1 MYRVNAERSQE
12 KNDRNGRIE
21 RCTKVTPQCLPG
33 RKSLRDENS
42 TPYRSRK
49 STNAWAS
56 QYRLTPQGKLKLH
69 NLAFMDATD
78 QLGFQFRP
86 AERRVWTVR
95 ALVSAV
101 RSHIEREYSDCW
113 VEGEISNLRIP
124 DSGHLY
130 FTLKEESAQIRVVM
144 FRSSAKLL
152 RFRPENGLHV
162 TVRGRITVYEDRG
175 ELQIS
180 AEFMEPK
187 GAGALQLAFE
197 QLKARLQAEGL
208 FEVSRKKPIPPLP
221 QRIGI
226 ITSPQGA
233 ALRDILNILARRHH
247 SANVLI
253 YPAQVQGEAAAGE
266 VMAGVRFFN
275 QDLQRGGAVEVIVIA
290 RGGGSAEDLAA
301 FNHEGLARAVA
312 DSKIPVISAIGH
324 ETDFTIIDFVA
335 DLRAPTP
342 SAAAELVI
350 RSRQDIEA
358 QAEDLCR
365 RLERALR
372 YRLLMARQELT
383 ERAQHGAFARMM
395 DGIHRRQQKLDEQ
408 RFRLE
413 KAERQLLERCRR
425 RSENVSSA
433 VRHYDARR
441 RLAAVRQGLEAQVAN
456 LAAAIRRRLL
466 ESGGALDR
474 RAASLEAL
482 SPVAILNRG
491 YALVFDAKGRLVKDA
506 ARLEAGDEL
515 SARLARGRVRAR
527 VTASEPGEPEP
538 GDLH

>member
-1 MYRVNAERSQE
+1 
-12 KNDRNGRIE
+12 
-21 RCTKVTPQCLPG
+21 
-33 RKSLRDENS
+33 
-42 TPYRSRK
+42 
-49 STNAWAS
+49 
-56 QYRLTPQGKLKLH
+56 
-69 NLAFMDATD
+69 MDMAD

-86 AERRVWTVR
+86 PERRVWTVR

-144 FRSSAKLL
+144 FRSAAKLL

-162 TVRGRITVYEDRG
+162 TVRGRITIYEDRG

-208 FEVSRKKPIPPLP
+208 FETSRKKALPALP

-233 ALRDILNILARRHH
+233 ALRDILNILARRHR

-253 YPAQVQGEAAAGE
+253 YPAQVQGDSAAGE
-266 VMAGVRFFN
+266 VMAGLRYFN
-275 QDLQRGGAVEVIVIA
+275 QEIRKQDSLRGQAVEVIIIA
-290 RGGGSAEDLAA
+290 RGGGSVEDLAC

-324 ETDFTIIDFVA
+324 ETDFTIVDFVA

-350 RSRQDIEA
+350 RSRQEIEG
-358 QAEDLCR
+358 QAEDLHR

-383 ERAQHGAFARMM
+383 GRAQHGAFARMM
-395 DGIHRRQQKLDEQ
+395 DGIHRRQQRVDEQ

-413 KAERQLLERCRR
+413 KAERQLLERCHRR
-425 RSENVSSA
+425 CENVSAA

-441 RLAAVRQGLEAQVAN
+441 RLAAIRQQLAAQTSK
-456 LAAAIRRRLL
+456 LAAATRTRLL
-466 ESGGALDR
+466 ERRGALDR
-474 RAASLEAL
+474 QTASLEAL

-491 YALVFDAKGRLVKDA
+491 YALVFDAKGELVKDA
-506 ARLEAGDEL
+506 ARLKAGDEL
-515 SARLARGRVRAR
+515 SARLARGEVRAR
-527 VTASEPGEPEP
+527 VTASEPGKTESE
-538 GDLH
+538 

>member
-1 MYRVNAERSQE
+1 MEMS
-12 KNDRNGRIE
+12 
-21 RCTKVTPQCLPG
+21 
-33 RKSLRDENS
+33 
-42 TPYRSRK
+42 
-49 STNAWAS
+49 
-56 QYRLTPQGKLKLH
+56 
-69 NLAFMDATD
+69 D

-86 AERRVWTVR
+86 PERRIWTVR

-113 VEGEISNLRIP
+113 VEGEVSNLRIP

-144 FRSSAKLL
+144 FRSSARLL

-208 FEVSRKKPIPPLP
+208 FEASRKKPIPPLP

-233 ALRDILNILARRHH
+233 ALRDILNILARRHR

-253 YPAQVQGEAAAGE
+253 YPVQVQGDSAPGE
-266 VMAGVRFFN
+266 VMAGLRYFHKDF
-275 QDLQRGGAVEVIVIA
+275 RPSGAVEVIIIA
-290 RGGGSAEDLAA
+290 RGGGSAEDLAG

-350 RSRQDIEA
+350 RSRQEIEA
-358 QAEDLCR
+358 QAEDLHR
-365 RLERALR
+365 RLERGLR
-372 YRLLMARQELT
+372 YRLLIARQELT

-413 KAERQLLERCRR
+413 KAERQLLERCHR
-425 RSENVSSA
+425 RSENVSST

-441 RLAAVRQGLEAQVAN
+441 RLAAIRQQLQAQVAN
-456 LAAAIRRRLL
+456 LAAATHTRLL
-466 ESGGALDR
+466 ESRGTLDR
-474 RAASLEAL
+474 RTASLEAL

-491 YALVFDAKGRLVKDA
+491 YALVFDAEGRLVKDA
-506 ARLEAGDEL
+506 ARLNAGDDL

-527 VTASEPGEPEP
+527 VTATEPSEPESGKR
-538 GDLH
+538 H

>member
-1 MYRVNAERSQE
+1 ME
-12 KNDRNGRIE
+12 
-21 RCTKVTPQCLPG
+21 
-33 RKSLRDENS
+33 
-42 TPYRSRK
+42 
-49 STNAWAS
+49 
-56 QYRLTPQGKLKLH
+56 
-69 NLAFMDATD
+69 MTD

-144 FRSSAKLL
+144 FRSWAKLL

-162 TVRGRITVYEDRG
+162 TVRGRITVYEERG

-208 FEVSRKKPIPPLP
+208 FEARRKKPIPPFP
-221 QRIGI
+221 QLIGI

-253 YPAQVQGEAAAGE
+253 YPAQVQGDAAAGE
-266 VMAGVRFFN
+266 VMAGLRCFE
-275 QDLQRGGAVEVIVIA
+275 QYSQRELRHGGAVEVIIIA
-290 RGGGSAEDLAA
+290 RGGGSFEDLAC

-312 DSKIPVISAIGH
+312 ESKIPVISAIGH
-324 ETDFTIIDFVA
+324 ETDFTIVDFVA
-335 DLRAPTP
+335 DLRASTP

-350 RSRQDIEA
+350 RSRQEIEA
-358 QAEDLCR
+358 QAEDLYR
-365 RLERALR
+365 RLERAVR
-372 YRLLMARQELT
+372 YRFLMARQELSA
-383 ERAQHGAFARMM
+383 RAQHGAFARMM
-395 DGIHRRQQKLDEQ
+395 DGIHRRQQRLDEQ

-413 KAERQLLERCRR
+413 KAERQLLERYHRR
-425 RSENVSSA
+425 CEIVSA
-433 VRHYDARR
+433 TVRHYDARR
-441 RLAAVRQGLEAQVAN
+441 RLAAVRQRLEAQVAN
-456 LAAAIRRRLL
+456 LASATRTRLL
-466 ESGGALDR
+466 EGRGALDR
-474 RAASLEAL
+474 QTASLEAL
-482 SPVAILNRG
+482 SPLAILNRG
-491 YALVFDAKGRLVKDA
+491 YALVFDRTGTLVKDA
-506 ARLEAGDEL
+506 ARLEVGDEV
-515 SARLARGRVRAR
+515 SARLARGRVRTR
-527 VTASEPGEPEP
+527 VTAIEPGEKESR
-538 GDLH
+538 DSR

>member
-1 MYRVNAERSQE
+1 MS
-12 KNDRNGRIE
+12 
-21 RCTKVTPQCLPG
+21 
-33 RKSLRDENS
+33 
-42 TPYRSRK
+42 
-49 STNAWAS
+49 AS
-56 QYRLTPQGKLKLH
+56 
-69 NLAFMDATD
+69 D

-86 AERRVWTVR
+86 PERRIWSVR

-101 RSHIEREYSDCW
+101 RTHIEREYSDCW

-144 FRSSAKLL
+144 FRSSARLL

-180 AEFMEPK
+180 AEFMEPQ

-208 FEVSRKKPIPPLP
+208 FDASRKKTIPSLP

-247 SANVLI
+247 SVNVLI
-253 YPAQVQGEAAAGE
+253 YPAPVQGDAAAGE
-266 VMAGVRFFN
+266 VIAGLRYF
-275 QDLQRGGAVEVIVIA
+275 QRDARPAVDVIVIA

-312 DSKIPVISAIGH
+312 ETEIPVISAIGH
-324 ETDFTIIDFVA
+324 ETDFTIVDFVA

-350 RSRQDIEA
+350 RSRQEIEA
-358 QAEDLCR
+358 QADEFHR
-365 RLERALR
+365 RLERAVR

-383 ERAQHGAFARMM
+383 ELAQHGAFATMM
-395 DGIHRRQQKLDEQ
+395 DAIHRSQQKLDER

-413 KAERQLLERCRR
+413 KAERQILERSRR
-425 RSENVSSA
+425 RLETVSAS

-441 RLAAVRQGLEAQVAN
+441 RLAAIRRQLEADIAS
-456 LAAAIRRRLL
+456 LAAATRARLL
-466 ESGGALDR
+466 AGRAVLDR
-474 RAASLEAL
+474 RTASLEAL
-482 SPVAILNRG
+482 SPLAILNRG
-491 YALVFDAKGRLVKDA
+491 YALVFDGKGRLVKDA
-506 ARLEAGDEL
+506 ARLAPGDDV
-515 SARLARGRVRAR
+515 SARVARGQILAR
-527 VTASEPGEPEP
+527 VTGTKAGES
-538 GDLH
+538 

>member
-1 MYRVNAERSQE
+1 MEMA
-12 KNDRNGRIE
+12 
-21 RCTKVTPQCLPG
+21 
-33 RKSLRDENS
+33 
-42 TPYRSRK
+42 
-49 STNAWAS
+49 
-56 QYRLTPQGKLKLH
+56 
-69 NLAFMDATD
+69 D

-86 AERRVWTVR
+86 PERRVWTVR

-197 QLKARLQAEGL
+197 QLKARLQGEGL
-208 FEVSRKKPIPPLP
+208 FEAARKKTIPSLP

-253 YPAQVQGEAAAGE
+253 YPAQVQGDAAPGE
-266 VMAGVRFFN
+266 VMAGLRHFN
-275 QDLQRGGAVEVIVIA
+275 KELQHQDSRRKSAVEVIIIA

-324 ETDFTIIDFVA
+324 ETDFSIMDFVA

-350 RSRQDIEA
+350 RSRQEIEA
-358 QAEDLCR
+358 QAEDLYR
-365 RLERALR
+365 RLERAVR
-372 YRLLMARQELT
+372 YRLLMARQDLM

-413 KAERQLLERCRR
+413 KAERQLLERSHR
-425 RSENVSSA
+425 RSESAAAA

-441 RLAAVRQGLEAQVAN
+441 RLAAIRQRLEAQVAS
-456 LAAAIRRRLL
+456 LAAATHRRLL
-466 ESGGALDR
+466 ESRGALDR
-474 RAASLEAL
+474 RTASLEAL

-491 YALVFDAKGRLVKDA
+491 YALVFDAKGQLVKDA
-506 ARLEAGDEL
+506 ARLKAGDEL
-515 SARLARGRVRAR
+515 SARLARGRVHAR
-527 VTASEPGEPEP
+527 VTASQSDET
-538 GDLH
+538 

>member
-1 MYRVNAERSQE
+1 MEMA
-12 KNDRNGRIE
+12 
-21 RCTKVTPQCLPG
+21 
-33 RKSLRDENS
+33 
-42 TPYRSRK
+42 
-49 STNAWAS
+49 
-56 QYRLTPQGKLKLH
+56 
-69 NLAFMDATD
+69 D

-86 AERRVWTVR
+86 PERRVWTVR

-152 RFRPENGLHV
+152 RFRPENGLQV

-208 FEVSRKKPIPPLP
+208 FEASRKKPIPPLP

-226 ITSPQGA
+226 VTSPQGA

-253 YPAQVQGEAAAGE
+253 YPAQVQGDAAPGD
-266 VMAGVRFFN
+266 VMAGLRYF
-275 QDLQRGGAVEVIVIA
+275 QQSSHQAPRGSRAVEVIIIA
-290 RGGGSAEDLAA
+290 RGGGSAEDLAS

-312 DSKIPVISAIGH
+312 DSKIPVIAAIGH
-324 ETDFTIIDFVA
+324 ETDFTIVDFVA

-350 RSRQDIEA
+350 RSRQEIEA
-358 QAEDLCR
+358 QAEDSYA

-413 KAERQLLERCRR
+413 KAERQLLERCHR
-425 RSENVSSA
+425 RSESVAAA

-441 RLAAVRQGLEAQVAN
+441 RLAAVRQSLESQVAN
-456 LAAAIRRRLL
+456 LAAATRTRLL
-466 ESGGALDR
+466 ESRGALDR
-474 RAASLEAL
+474 RTASLEAL

-506 ARLEAGDEL
+506 SRLKAGDEV

-527 VTASEPGEPEP
+527 VTAAERSESWSSKP
-538 GDLH
+538 

>member
-1 MYRVNAERSQE
+1 
-12 KNDRNGRIE
+12 
-21 RCTKVTPQCLPG
+21 
-33 RKSLRDENS
+33 
-42 TPYRSRK
+42 
-49 STNAWAS
+49 
-56 QYRLTPQGKLKLH
+56 
-69 NLAFMDATD
+69 
-78 QLGFQFRP
+78 
-86 AERRVWTVR
+86 
-95 ALVSAV
+95 
-101 RSHIEREYSDCW
+101 
-113 VEGEISNLRIP
+113 
-124 DSGHLY
+124 
-130 FTLKEESAQIRVVM
+130 
-144 FRSSAKLL
+144 
-152 RFRPENGLHV
+152 
-162 TVRGRITVYEDRG
+162 
-175 ELQIS
+175 
-180 AEFMEPK
+180 MEPK

-208 FEVSRKKPIPPLP
+208 FEASRKKPIPPLP
-221 QRIGI
+221 QRIGL

-253 YPAQVQGEAAAGE
+253 YPAQVQGDSAPGE
-266 VMAGVRFFN
+266 VMAGLRYFR
-275 QDLQRGGAVEVIVIA
+275 QDLRRSSAVEVIIIA
-290 RGGGSAEDLAA
+290 RGGGSAEDLAG

-324 ETDFTIIDFVA
+324 ETDFTIVDFVA

-350 RSRQDIEA
+350 RSRQEIEA
-358 QAEDLCR
+358 QAEDLYR

-413 KAERQLLERCRR
+413 KAERQLLERYHRR
-425 RSENVSSA
+425 CESVSAA

-441 RLAAVRQGLEAQVAN
+441 GLANVRQRLEAQIAN
-456 LAAAIRRRLL
+456 LAAATHTRLL
-466 ESGGALDR
+466 VSRGALDR

-527 VTASEPGEPEP
+527 VTATERSEPESGGAALE
-538 GDLH
+538 

>member
-1 MYRVNAERSQE
+1 
-12 KNDRNGRIE
+12 
-21 RCTKVTPQCLPG
+21 
-33 RKSLRDENS
+33 
-42 TPYRSRK
+42 
-49 STNAWAS
+49 
-56 QYRLTPQGKLKLH
+56 
-69 NLAFMDATD
+69 MDISD
-78 QLGFQFRP
+78 QLGFHFRP
-86 AERRVWTVR
+86 PERRVWTVR

-152 RFRPENGLHV
+152 RFRPENGLQV

-208 FEVSRKKPIPPLP
+208 FEASRKKPIPPLP

-247 SANVLI
+247 SANVVI
-253 YPAQVQGEAAAGE
+253 YPAQVQGDAAPGE
-266 VMAGVRFFN
+266 VMAGLRHFHA
-275 QDLQRGGAVEVIVIA
+275 DARRGRAVEVIIIA
-290 RGGGSAEDLAA
+290 RGGGSVEDLAC

-324 ETDFTIIDFVA
+324 ETDFTIVDFVA

-350 RSRQDIEA
+350 RSRQEIEA
-358 QAEDLCR
+358 QAEELYR
-365 RLERALR
+365 RLEHGVR
-372 YRLLMARQELT
+372 YRLLMARQELS
-383 ERAQHGAFARMM
+383 ERAQQGAFARMM
-395 DGIHRRQQKLDEQ
+395 DGIHRRQQNVDEQ

-413 KAERQLLERCRR
+413 RAERQLLERCHRR
-425 RSENVSSA
+425 CETVAAA

-441 RLAAVRQGLEAQVAN
+441 RLAAIRQQLAAQVAN
-456 LAAAIRRRLL
+456 LAAATHTRLL
-466 ESGGALDR
+466 QSRGALDR
-474 RAASLEAL
+474 WSASLEAL

-491 YALVFDAKGRLVKDA
+491 YALVFDAKGQLVKDA
-506 ARLEAGDEL
+506 TRLEAGDEL
-515 SARLARGRVRAR
+515 SARLARGQVRAR
-527 VTASEPGEPEP
+527 VTATESS
-538 GDLH
+538 DS

>member
-1 MYRVNAERSQE
+1 
-12 KNDRNGRIE
+12 
-21 RCTKVTPQCLPG
+21 
-33 RKSLRDENS
+33 
-42 TPYRSRK
+42 
-49 STNAWAS
+49 
-56 QYRLTPQGKLKLH
+56 
-69 NLAFMDATD
+69 
-78 QLGFQFRP
+78 
-86 AERRVWTVR
+86 
-95 ALVSAV
+95 
-101 RSHIEREYSDCW
+101 

-124 DSGHLY
+124 ESGHLY

-208 FEVSRKKPIPPLP
+208 FEAAGKKAIPPLP

-253 YPAQVQGEAAAGE
+253 YPAQVQGDAAPGE
-266 VMAGVRFFN
+266 VMAGLRHFHSHFHSE
-275 QDLQRGGAVEVIVIA
+275 QRHQALRGSRAVEVIIIA
-290 RGGGSAEDLAA
+290 RGGGSAEDLAC

-312 DSKIPVISAIGH
+312 DSKIPVISGVGH
-324 ETDFTIIDFVA
+324 ETDFTIADFVA

-350 RSRQDIEA
+350 RSRQEIEA
-358 QAEDLCR
+358 QAEDLYR
-365 RLERALR
+365 RLEHAVR

-383 ERAQHGAFARMM
+383 ERAHHGAFARMM

-408 RFRLE
+408 CFRLE
-413 KAERQLLERCRR
+413 KAERQLLERCHR

-456 LAAAIRRRLL
+456 LAAVIRTRLL
-466 ESGGALDR
+466 ESRGALDR
-474 RAASLEAL
+474 SAASLEAL

-527 VTASEPGEPEP
+527 VTASEPGEPESS
-538 GDLH
+538 DLH

>member
-1 MYRVNAERSQE
+1 MEMA
-12 KNDRNGRIE
+12 
-21 RCTKVTPQCLPG
+21 
-33 RKSLRDENS
+33 
-42 TPYRSRK
+42 
-49 STNAWAS
+49 
-56 QYRLTPQGKLKLH
+56 
-69 NLAFMDATD
+69 D
-78 QLGFQFRP
+78 QLGFQFRAP
-86 AERRVWTVR
+86 ERRVWTVR
-95 ALVSAV
+95 ALVAAV
-101 RSHIEREYSDCW
+101 RTHIEREYSDCW

-130 FTLKEESAQIRVVM
+130 FTLKEEAAQIRVVM
-144 FRSSAKLL
+144 FRSSAKLQ

-180 AEFMEPK
+180 AEFMEPQ

-197 QLKARLQAEGL
+197 QLKTRLQAEGL
-208 FEVSRKKPIPPLP
+208 FEASRKKPIPALP

-247 SANVLI
+247 SANVVI
-253 YPAQVQGEAAAGE
+253 YPAQVQGDAAAGE
-266 VMAGVRFFN
+266 VMAGLRHFN
-275 QDLQRGGAVEVIVIA
+275 QESRRGSAVEVIIVA
-290 RGGGSAEDLAA
+290 RGGGSAEDLAC
-301 FNHEGLARAVA
+301 FNHEGLARAVT

-324 ETDFTIIDFVA
+324 ETDFTIIDFAA

-350 RSRQDIEA
+350 RSRQEIEA
-358 QAEDLCR
+358 QAEELYR
-365 RLERALR
+365 RLERAVR
-372 YRLLMARQELT
+372 YRLLIARQQLI

-395 DGIHRRQQKLDEQ
+395 DGIRWRQQRLDEK

-413 KAERQLLERCRR
+413 KAERQILERCHRR
-425 RSENVSSA
+425 AENVAAA

-441 RLAAVRQGLEAQVAN
+441 RLAAVRQQLTSGVAN
-456 LAAAIRRRLL
+456 LAAAVHARLFA
-466 ESGGALDR
+466 SRGGLDR
-474 RAASLEAL
+474 LNASLEAL

-491 YALVFDAKGRLVKDA
+491 YALVFDAGGQLVKDA
-506 ARLEAGDEL
+506 AQLKTGDEL

-527 VTASEPGEPEP
+527 VTATENGETQSR
-538 GDLH
+538 DLRSHDS

>member
-1 MYRVNAERSQE
+1 
-12 KNDRNGRIE
+12 
-21 RCTKVTPQCLPG
+21 
-33 RKSLRDENS
+33 
-42 TPYRSRK
+42 
-49 STNAWAS
+49 
-56 QYRLTPQGKLKLH
+56 
-69 NLAFMDATD
+69 MDTDD
-78 QLGFQFRP
+78 QLGFQFR
-86 AERRVWTVR
+86 ASERRIWTVR

-130 FTLKEESAQIRVVM
+130 FTLKDENAQIRVVM
-144 FRSSAKLL
+144 FRSSARLL

-162 TVRGRITVYEDRG
+162 TVRGRITVYEERG

-180 AEFMEPK
+180 AEFMEPQ

-208 FEVSRKKPIPPLP
+208 FEASRKKAIPPLP
-221 QRIGI
+221 RRIGI
-226 ITSPQGA
+226 VTSPQGA
-233 ALRDILNILARRHH
+233 ALQDILNILARRHY

-253 YPAQVQGEAAAGE
+253 YPAQVQGDAAAGE
-266 VMAGVRFFN
+266 VMAGLRHFN
-275 QDLQRGGAVEVIVIA
+275 RSRAVEVIIVA
-290 RGGGSAEDLAA
+290 RGGGSVEDLAA

-312 DSKIPVISAIGH
+312 ESKIPVISAIGH
-324 ETDFTIIDFVA
+324 ETDFTILDFVA

-350 RSRQDIEA
+350 RSRQEIEA
-358 QAEDLCR
+358 QAEELHR

-383 ERAQHGAFARMM
+383 QLAQHGAFARMM
-395 DGIHRRQQKLDEQ
+395 DGINRRQQKLDEQ

-413 KAERQLLERCRR
+413 RGQRQIFERWRR
-425 RSENVSSA
+425 RWEVASAA

-441 RLAAVRQGLEAQVAN
+441 RLAAVRQRLAAEVAS
-456 LAAAIRRRLL
+456 LAAAARALLL
-466 ESGGALDR
+466 ENRALLDR
-474 RAASLEAL
+474 RVASLEAL

-491 YALVFDAKGRLVKDA
+491 YALVFDANGQLVKDA
-506 ARLEAGDEL
+506 ARVRVGDEV

-527 VTASEPGEPEP
+527 VNGTEPESGGP
-538 GDLH
+538 ALE

>member
-1 MYRVNAERSQE
+1 MS
-12 KNDRNGRIE
+12 
-21 RCTKVTPQCLPG
+21 
-33 RKSLRDENS
+33 
-42 TPYRSRK
+42 
-49 STNAWAS
+49 AS
-56 QYRLTPQGKLKLH
+56 
-69 NLAFMDATD
+69 D

-86 AERRVWTVR
+86 PERRVWSVR

-101 RSHIEREYSDCW
+101 RTHIEREYSDCW

-130 FTLKEESAQIRVVM
+130 FTLKEENAQIRVVM
-144 FRSSAKLL
+144 FRSSARLL
-152 RFRPENGLHV
+152 RFRPDNGQQV

-180 AEFMEPK
+180 AEFMEPQ

-208 FEVSRKKPIPPLP
+208 FDGSRKKAIPSLP

-253 YPAQVQGEAAAGE
+253 YPAQVQGDAAAGE
-266 VMAGVRFFN
+266 VIAGLRYFQQSVRP
-275 QDLQRGGAVEVIVIA
+275 AVDVIVIA

-312 DSKIPVISAIGH
+312 DANIPVISAIGH
-324 ETDFTIIDFVA
+324 ETDFTIVDFVA

-350 RSRQDIEA
+350 RSRQEIES
-358 QAEDLCR
+358 QTQELNR
-365 RLERALR
+365 RLERAVR

-383 ERAQHGAFARMM
+383 QLAQHGAFATMM
-395 DGIHRRQQKLDEQ
+395 DSIHRGQQQLDER

-413 KAERQLLERCRR
+413 KAERQILERNRR
-425 RSENVSSA
+425 RLESVSAA

-441 RLAAVRQGLEAQVAN
+441 RLAAIRRQLEADIGSLVAVTR
-456 LAAAIRRRLL
+456 ARLL
-466 ESGGALDR
+466 AGRAALDR
-474 RAASLEAL
+474 RTASLEAL
-482 SPVAILNRG
+482 SPLAILNRG
-491 YALVFDAKGRLVKDA
+491 YALVFDSNGVLVKDA
-506 ARLEAGDEL
+506 ARLAPGDDL
-515 SARLARGRVRAR
+515 SARLARGQVHAR
-527 VTASEPGEPEP
+527 VTSTETAGS
-538 GDLH
+538 

>member
-1 MYRVNAERSQE
+1 M
-12 KNDRNGRIE
+12 
-21 RCTKVTPQCLPG
+21 
-33 RKSLRDENS
+33 
-42 TPYRSRK
+42 
-49 STNAWAS
+49 
-56 QYRLTPQGKLKLH
+56 
-69 NLAFMDATD
+69 ATSD
-78 QLGFQFRP
+78 QLDFHFRP
-86 AERRVWTVR
+86 PERRIWTVG

-208 FEVSRKKPIPPLP
+208 FEAARKKQLPPLP

-233 ALRDILNILARRHH
+233 ALRDILNILGRRHH
-247 SANVLI
+247 SANIVI
-253 YPAQVQGEAAAGE
+253 YPAQVQGDSAAGE
-266 VMAGVRFFN
+266 VIAGLRHF
-275 QDLQRGGAVEVIVIA
+275 QAESRSASAVEVIIIA
-290 RGGGSAEDLAA
+290 RGGGSAEDLAC

-312 DSKIPVISAIGH
+312 NSKIPVISAIGH
-324 ETDFTIIDFVA
+324 ETDFTIVDFVA

-350 RSRQDIEA
+350 RSRQEIEA
-358 QAEDLCR
+358 QAEDLSH

-372 YRLLMARQELT
+372 YRLLMARQDLAD
-383 ERAQHGAFARMM
+383 RAQHGAFARMM
-395 DGIHRRQQKLDEQ
+395 DGIHRRQQRVDEL

-413 KAERQLLERCRR
+413 KAERQLLERFHRR
-425 RSENVSSA
+425 CETVTAA

-441 RLAAVRQGLEAQVAN
+441 RLAAVRQGLERQVAD
-456 LAAAIRRRLL
+456 LAATMHRRLL
-466 ESGGALDR
+466 EHQGALDR
-474 RAASLEAL
+474 QTASLEAL
-482 SPVAILNRG
+482 SPLAILNRG
-491 YALVFDAKGRLVKDA
+491 YALVFDAQGVLVKNA
-506 ARLEAGDEL
+506 ARFNVGDEL
-515 SARLARGRVRAR
+515 SARLARGQVRAR
-527 VTASEPGEPEP
+527 VTETKR
-538 GDLH
+538 D

>member
-1 MYRVNAERSQE
+1 MEMA
-12 KNDRNGRIE
+12 
-21 RCTKVTPQCLPG
+21 
-33 RKSLRDENS
+33 
-42 TPYRSRK
+42 
-49 STNAWAS
+49 
-56 QYRLTPQGKLKLH
+56 
-69 NLAFMDATD
+69 D

-86 AERRVWTVR
+86 PERRVWTVR

-152 RFRPENGLHV
+152 RFRPENGLQV

-208 FEVSRKKPIPPLP
+208 FEASRKKPIPPLP

-226 ITSPQGA
+226 VTSPQGA

-253 YPAQVQGEAAAGE
+253 YPAQVQGDAAPGD
-266 VMAGVRFFN
+266 VMAGLRYF
-275 QDLQRGGAVEVIVIA
+275 QQSSHQAPRGSRAVEVIIIA
-290 RGGGSAEDLAA
+290 RGGGSAEDLAS

-312 DSKIPVISAIGH
+312 DSKIPVIAAIGH
-324 ETDFTIIDFVA
+324 ETDFTIVDFVA

-350 RSRQDIEA
+350 RSRQEIEA
-358 QAEDLCR
+358 QAEDLYA

-413 KAERQLLERCRR
+413 KAERQLLERCHR
-425 RSENVSSA
+425 RSESVAAA

-441 RLAAVRQGLEAQVAN
+441 RLAAVRQSLESQVAN
-456 LAAAIRRRLL
+456 LAAATRTRLL
-466 ESGGALDR
+466 ESRGALDR
-474 RAASLEAL
+474 RTASLEAL

-506 ARLEAGDEL
+506 SRLKAGDEV

-527 VTASEPGEPEP
+527 VTGTERSEP
-538 GDLH
+538 

>member
-1 MYRVNAERSQE
+1 META
-12 KNDRNGRIE
+12 
-21 RCTKVTPQCLPG
+21 
-33 RKSLRDENS
+33 
-42 TPYRSRK
+42 
-49 STNAWAS
+49 
-56 QYRLTPQGKLKLH
+56 
-69 NLAFMDATD
+69 D

-86 AERRVWTVR
+86 PERRIWTVR

-152 RFRPENGLHV
+152 RFRTENGLQV

-180 AEFMEPK
+180 AEFMEPQ

-208 FEVSRKKPIPPLP
+208 FEASRKKPIPPLP

-226 ITSPQGA
+226 ITSPQAA

-253 YPAQVQGEAAAGE
+253 YPAQVQGDAAPGE
-266 VMAGVRFFN
+266 VMAGLRYFQ
-275 QDLQRGGAVEVIVIA
+275 QDLRRSGAVEVIIIA
-290 RGGGSAEDLAA
+290 RGGGSAEDLAG

-324 ETDFTIIDFVA
+324 ETDFTIVDFVA

-350 RSRQDIEA
+350 RSRQEIEA
-358 QAEDLCR
+358 QAEDLYR

-413 KAERQLLERCRR
+413 KAERQLLERCHRR
-425 RSENVSSA
+425 CENVAAA

-441 RLAAVRQGLEAQVAN
+441 RLAAVRQRLQAQVAN
-456 LAAAIRRRLL
+456 LAAATHTRLL
-466 ESGGALDR
+466 ESRGALDR
-474 RAASLEAL
+474 RTASLEAL

-491 YALVFDAKGRLVKDA
+491 YALVFDGKGRLVKDA
-506 ARLEAGDEL
+506 SRLKAGDEV

-527 VTASEPGEPEP
+527 VTATERGKP
-538 GDLH
+538 

>member
-1 MYRVNAERSQE
+1 M
-12 KNDRNGRIE
+12 
-21 RCTKVTPQCLPG
+21 
-33 RKSLRDENS
+33 
-42 TPYRSRK
+42 
-49 STNAWAS
+49 
-56 QYRLTPQGKLKLH
+56 
-69 NLAFMDATD
+69 ATSD

-86 AERRVWTVR
+86 PERRVWTVR

-152 RFRPENGLHV
+152 RFRPENGLQV

-208 FEVSRKKPIPPLP
+208 FEASRKRPIPPLP

-233 ALRDILNILARRHH
+233 ALRDILNILARRHR
-247 SANVLI
+247 SANILI
-253 YPAQVQGEAAAGE
+253 YPAQVQGDSAPGE
-266 VMAGVRFFN
+266 LMAGLRHFN
-275 QDLQRGGAVEVIVIA
+275 QEIRPPEKRRQDLHENRAVEVIIIA
-290 RGGGSAEDLAA
+290 RGGGSAEDLAC

-312 DSKIPVISAIGH
+312 NSKIPVISAIGH
-324 ETDFTIIDFVA
+324 ETDFTIVDFVA

-358 QAEDLCR
+358 QAEDLSR

-372 YRLLMARQELT
+372 YRLLMARQELAN
-383 ERAQHGAFARMM
+383 RAQHGAFARMM
-395 DGIHRRQQKLDEQ
+395 DGIHRRQQKLDEL

-413 KAERQLLERCRR
+413 KAERQLLERFHR
-425 RSENVSSA
+425 RSESFA
-433 VRHYDARR
+433 AAIRHYDARR
-441 RLAAVRQGLEAQVAN
+441 RLAAIRQQLTARVEN
-456 LAAAIRRRLL
+456 LAAATYRRLL
-466 ESGGALDR
+466 QSRGALER
-474 RAASLEAL
+474 QTASLEAL

-491 YALVFDAKGRLVKDA
+491 YALVFDANGQLVKDA
-506 ARLEAGDEL
+506 EQLSVGDEL

-527 VTASEPGEPEP
+527 VTTTESTNSR
-538 GDLH
+538 

>member
-1 MYRVNAERSQE
+1 MEMS
-12 KNDRNGRIE
+12 
-21 RCTKVTPQCLPG
+21 
-33 RKSLRDENS
+33 
-42 TPYRSRK
+42 
-49 STNAWAS
+49 
-56 QYRLTPQGKLKLH
+56 
-69 NLAFMDATD
+69 D

-86 AERRVWTVR
+86 PERRVWTVR

-101 RSHIEREYSDCW
+101 RSHVEREYSDCW

-130 FTLKEESAQIRVVM
+130 FTLKEETSQIRVVM

-162 TVRGRITVYEDRG
+162 TVRGRVTVYEERG

-180 AEFMEPK
+180 AEFMEPQ

-197 QLKARLQAEGL
+197 QLKARLAAEGL
-208 FEVSRKKPIPPLP
+208 FDASRKKPIPQLP

-233 ALRDILNILARRHH
+233 ALRDILNILARRHR

-253 YPAQVQGEAAAGE
+253 YPAQVQGDSAPGE
-266 VMAGVRFFN
+266 VMAGLKHFHS
-275 QDLQRGGAVEVIVIA
+275 DLRAKSAVEVIIIA
-290 RGGGSAEDLAA
+290 RGGGSAEDLAC

-324 ETDFTIIDFVA
+324 ETDFTIVDFVA

-350 RSRQDIEA
+350 RSRQEIEE
-358 QAEDLCR
+358 QANELSL
-365 RLERALR
+365 RLERAVR
-372 YRLLMARQELT
+372 YRLLMAHQELT
-383 ERAQHGAFARMM
+383 NRAQHGAFARMM

-408 RFRLE
+408 RYRME
-413 KAERQLLERCRR
+413 KAERQLLERCHRR
-425 RSENVSSA
+425 CETVAAA

-441 RLAAVRQGLEAQVAN
+441 RLASVRQQLNAQLGNLVAVT
-456 LAAAIRRRLL
+456 RRRLL
-466 ESGGALDR
+466 ESRSALER
-474 RAASLEAL
+474 QTASLEAL

-506 ARLEAGDEL
+506 AQLEAGQEL

-527 VTASEPGEPEP
+527 VTATESSESE
-538 GDLH
+538 